1 MAGAVNR
8 IGVWAL
14 DEELYGRARLVQTK
28 KQRERERET
37 VGGKQLRDNL
47 EVLEV

>member
-1 MAGAVNR
+1 MKNYMDGQDWYKQRNR
-8 IGVWAL
+8 
-14 DEELYGRARLVQTK
+14 E
-28 KQRERERET
+28 RERERET